1 MIDFWDMKSGG
12 GAEND
17 VGGCCI
23 CFFAAFK
30 ELKIDPSKWSGN

>member
-17 VGGCCI
+17 AGGCCI
-23 CFFAAFK
+23 FFAAFK